1 MFPREPFHYE
11 PYGVEFY
18 YAPALSDAT
27 GGERVSF
34 PPAQEFYHHAAAPR
48 AAGAEGAGGD
58 GGEEEGIPNDAPEND
73 AREIGGLQ
81 ISKGED
87 VSSVVSTDLSS
98 SIHSS
103 SIHSSESLS
112 STDQPSVSVHRAQ
125 VDASPLS
132 YYSPSVPEYGKCLRV
147 LSAIR
152 PSDLLDQ
159 TPEHDARYLGAMAGP
174 DRLVVPS
181 GAPMALRH
189 LRAEAGD
196 VSAAS
201 HKMAASL
208 RWRREFRVGEIA
220 NAFGPDGDAEL
231 RSEIAFH
238 NSTGKMYVRGRDRD
252 GRTILV
258 MRPANENCLV
268 ELPNMR
274 HLVYNLERAAASC
287 RSHDGKMVIVM
298 DFARWRLRN
307 STPMAITRHAINILQ
322 SHFPERLHRAFLC
335 NTPTLFR
342 GFWTVVSSFL
352 DPVTKKKI
360 AFVVG
365 AAGKKTISD
374 CFEKDLLEPCAG
386 GTAARK
392 FDSEEFLLGANE
404 STFGDDTA

>member
-1 MFPREPFHYE
+1 MDSAITQRKSLC
-11 PYGVEFY
+11 
-18 YAPALSDAT
+18 APALSDDAA

-34 PPAQEFYHHAAAPR
+34 SPAQEFSHHATAPR
-48 AAGAEGAGGD
+48 TAGAEGAAGD
-58 GGEEEGIPNDAPEND
+58 GAEEEGIPNDTP
-73 AREIGGLQ
+73 EIGGLR

-87 VSSVVSTDLSS
+87 AASVVSTDL
-98 SIHSS
+98 SS

-112 STDQPSVSVHRAQ
+112 STDQPSVSVDRAQ

-132 YYSPSVPEYGKCLRV
+132 YYSPSVPDYAACLRV
-147 LSAIR
+147 LSEIH

-159 TPEHDARYLGAMAGP
+159 IPDHDDRYLGAMAGP
-174 DRLVVPS
+174 DRSTVPS

-196 VSAAS
+196 VSEAA

-208 RWRREFRVGEIA
+208 RWRREFRVGEIGR
-220 NAFGPDGDAEL
+220 AFGPDGDAEL
-231 RSEIAFH
+231 RAEIAFQ

-252 GRTILV
+252 GRAILV
-258 MRPANENCLV
+258 MRPANENCIE

-307 STPMAITRHAINILQ
+307 SPPMAITRHTINILQ
-322 SHFPERLHRAFLC
+322 NHFPERLHRAFLF

-342 GFWTVVSSFL
+342 GFWTVVGPFL
-352 DPVTKKKI
+352 DPVTKRKI
-360 AFVVG
+360 AFAVG
-365 AAGKKTISD
+365 AAGKKTIADS
-374 CFEKDLLEPCAG
+374 FEKDLLEPCAG
-386 GTAARK
+386 GTAIRK
-392 FDSEEFLLGANE
+392 FDSREFLLGANE
-404 STFGDDTA
+404 NTFGDDTA